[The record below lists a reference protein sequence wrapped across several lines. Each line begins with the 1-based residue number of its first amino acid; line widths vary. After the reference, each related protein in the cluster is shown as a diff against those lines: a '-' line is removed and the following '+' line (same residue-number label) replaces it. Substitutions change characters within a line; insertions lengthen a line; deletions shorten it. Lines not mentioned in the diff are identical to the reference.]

1 MATPQTTV
9 TLTADIGVPGQIAS
23 FQGLDDAI
31 TLDKTSKEASAAIP
45 FGVVV
50 KQGTLDDDVLLMTAA
65 NNKLEGVTAFAH
77 DFARNSELTSSGLQ
91 PGTTFPVV
99 FQGPVL
105 VLPEGNVTP
114 ASGVHIRFSANG
126 GNTQPGAFTA
136 TADAGHTIDASAFC
150 RWMTSGSATTPAV
163 VWVDFS
169 NAALAVAD

>member
-1 MATPQTTV
+1 VAAPQITVSLTP
-9 TLTADIGVPGQIAS
+9 DIGVPGQIAS

-31 TLDKTSKEASAAIP
+31 TFDKTSKEASASIP
-45 FGVVV
+45 FGVTV

-65 NNKLEGVTAFAH
+65 ANKLVGVTAFAH

-91 PGTTFPVV
+91 PGATFAVV

-105 VLPEGNVTP
+105 VLPEGAVTP

-126 GNTQPGAFTA
+126 GNTGIGAFTA
-136 TADAGHTIDASAFC
+136 TADATHTIDASAFC
-150 RWMTSGSATTPAV
+150 RWLTTGSATTPAV